1 MKSPTI
7 ATLFLAL
14 SCIALAPL
22 HNAAAVESDNALQAS
37 PALMPYPQHII
48 HERGTFDLT
57 GDTRIRIAGESTPLL
72 EAALERF
79 QQRLNRQRHL
89 SLKLDKITSE
99 KPKPEATEILIQ
111 LPQSQ
116 TSGALPRTLTQLQRK
131 REKYQLYISP
141 QQIKLSAGEPLGILR
156 GLHTLSQLIHS
167 ESVPIPAVQIED
179 QPLYRWRGLM
189 LDSVRHFFSVD
200 TIKRQLDGMAA
211 AKLNVFH
218 WHLTDDQGWRLE
230 SPSYPRL
237 HQVAS
242 GGDYYTREQV
252 RDIVAYAAARGIVVV
267 PEIDMPG
274 HASAIAVAYPEL
286 MSAPGPYKPEDRWG
300 VHTPLLNPANP
311 EVLKFAERIL
321 TEVAELF
328 PFEYIHIGGDE
339 VNPEHWQNNP
349 EIQTYMAEYQLDTP
363 QDLHN
368 HFNQQLATILRKL
381 NRRMIG
387 WDEILHPD
395 LEQEIAVQS
404 WRGPDALADTARAGH
419 PAILSTG
426 FYLDQP
432 QYTGYHYRNRIAPQ
446 AAPTLPLSE
455 DGTWQQWA
463 FEFPRKRGSAI
474 SGQLALFSSAGKMTQ
489 GFITFSGKRPQ
500 SLTDLQELG
509 PLTRFTVDTWMGPLS
524 ARLQL
529 GNTQLS
535 GNFLVGNAPYQVTGD
550 LLNSGKASNA
560 PAVHSADTALT
571 NEQQENI
578 LGGEAALW
586 AEMVGEHNIDLR
598 LWPRTFAVAERLW
611 SGQIAHDENDLYR
624 RMEAVEQWAASALP
638 LQHRQ
643 QQQQALAQLLS
654 PELVEAGINLSAI
667 LEPAHYYHRHHEK
680 SAHATYSRRDPLN
693 LFADSL
699 PVESLALREFRSL
712 GQSLTLNPGESA
724 DWKIFQR
731 GLLHLWRGAQA
742 AEQILATLPQSQR
755 SEEIQK
761 IAGLAILQAELG
773 FEIVN
778 RYSDKRRYRRDEE
791 IVVREKLERLKGMHH
806 EVVFPAATVLEQL
819 CDLLQYSDMAPTKI
833 TEKESTDV

>member
-1 MKSPTI
+1 MPRTTSLP
-7 ATLFLAL
+7 
-14 SCIALAPL
+14 
-22 HNAAAVESDNALQAS
+22 
-37 PALMPYPQHII
+37 LMPYPQHVVV
-48 HERGTFDLT
+48 ENGNFTLNR
-57 GDTRIRIAGESTPLL
+57 DTRIRIIGDSTSLL
-72 EAALERF
+72 DAAIERF
-79 QQRLNRQRHL
+79 LQRLGQQRNLT
-89 SLKLDKITSE
+89 LDVGGSASGTSG
-99 KPKPEATEILIQ
+99 PEATEILIQ
-111 LPQSQ
+111 LPQSP
-116 TSGALPRTLTQLQRK
+116 TTGALPLTLAQLQQE
-131 REKYQLYISP
+131 REKYQLHISP
-141 QQIKLSAGEPLGILR
+141 QQVTLSAGEPLGILR
-156 GLHTLSQLIHS
+156 GLHTLSQLIDS
-167 ESVPIPAVQIED
+167 ESAPIPAMRIED

-242 GGDYYTREQV
+242 GGNYYTRDQV

-311 EVLKFAERIL
+311 DVLIFAGKIL
-321 TEVAELF
+321 AEVAELF

-349 EIQTYMAEYQLDTP
+349 KIQTYMAEHQLDTP

-368 HFNQQLATILRKL
+368 HFNLQLTAILRTL

-387 WDEILHPD
+387 WDEVLHPD
-395 LEQEIAVQS
+395 LDKEVAVQS
-404 WRGPDALADTARAGH
+404 WRGPDALADAARAGH

-432 QYTGYHYRNRIAPQ
+432 QYTAYHYRNRITPQDAP
-446 AAPTLPLSE
+446 ALPSSK
-455 DGTWQQWA
+455 DGIWHHWA

-474 SGQLALFSSAGKMTQ
+474 SGQLTLFSTAGKVTR
-489 GFITFSGKRPQ
+489 GFITFSGQRSQPLMNISQ
-500 SLTDLQELG
+500 QG

-524 ARLQL
+524 ARVQL
-529 GNTQLS
+529 EEQQMS
-535 GNFLVGNAPYQVTGD
+535 GDFLVGNAPYPVTGSFLD
-550 LLNSGKASNA
+550 TGHA
-560 PAVHSADTALT
+560 PQVHGADITLT
-571 NEQQENI
+571 GEQQQNI

-586 AEMVGEHNIDLR
+586 AEMVDERTIDLR

-611 SGQIAHDENDLYR
+611 SGQPARDEDELYR
-624 RMEAVEQWAASALP
+624 RMQAAEQWAASALP

-643 QQQQALAQLLS
+643 QQQQALARLLS
-654 PELVEAGINLSAI
+654 PELVDAGINLSAV

-693 LFADSL
+693 LLADSL
-699 PVESLALREFRSL
+699 PVESLALREFRNL
-712 GQSLTLNPGESA
+712 GQSLTLNPKHNA
-724 DWKIFQR
+724 DWKIFQHS
-731 GLLHLWRGAQA
+731 LLHLWRAAQA
-742 AEQILATLPQSQR
+742 AEQILTTLPQSKR
-755 SEEIQK
+755 SDEIQK
-761 IAGLAILQAELG
+761 IAELAILQSELG
-773 FEIVN
+773 FEIVS
-778 RYSDKRRYRRDEE
+778 RYSDQRPYSHDEE
-791 IVVREKLERLKGMHH
+791 IAVREKLDRLNGMHH
-806 EVVFPAATVLEQL
+806 EMAFPAAYVLEQL
-819 CDLLQYSDMAPTKI
+819 CDLLQYSITAPEKI
-833 TEKESTDV
+833 TNEESTDV

>member
-1 MKSPTI
+1 MKVPSLT
-7 ATLFLAL
+7 TLLLTL
-14 SCIALAPL
+14 SCSALVPFNKATALESDTQQQAPL
-22 HNAAAVESDNALQAS
+22 
-37 PALMPYPQHII
+37 ALMPYPQKSL
-48 HERGTFDLT
+48 RKSGDFDLT
-57 GDTRIRIAGESTPLL
+57 RDTQIRIVGDSTPLL
-72 EAALERF
+72 DAAIERF
-79 QQRLNRQRHL
+79 QQRLYRQR
-89 SLKLDKITSE
+89 SLTLPVGNAISAT
-99 KPKPEATEILIQ
+99 PGPEATEILIE
-111 LPQSQ
+111 LPQFRASR
-116 TSGALPRTLTQLQRK
+116 ALPKTLLELQRE
-131 REKYQLYISP
+131 REKYQLHISP
-141 QQIKLSAGEPLGILR
+141 QKITLRAGEPLGILR
-156 GLHTLSQLIHS
+156 GLHTLSQLVGS
-167 ESVPIPAVQIED
+167 EAGPIQAVQIED
-179 QPLYRWRGLM
+179 QPVYRWRGLM
-189 LDSVRHFFSVD
+189 LDSVRHFLSID

-242 GGDYYTREQV
+242 GGDYYTRDQV
-252 RDIVAYAAARGIVVV
+252 REIVAYAAARGIVVV

-311 EVLKFAERIL
+311 QVLEFAETIL

-349 EIQTYMAEYQLDTP
+349 QIQTYMAEYQLSTP

-368 HFNQQLATILRKL
+368 HFNLQLAAILRRL

-387 WDEILHPD
+387 WDEVLHPD
-395 LEQEIAVQS
+395 LDKEVAVQS

-432 QYTGYHYRNRIAPQ
+432 QYTAYHYRNRITPPDTPAHPR
-446 AAPTLPLSE
+446 SE
-455 DGTWQQWA
+455 DDIQQQWA

-474 SGQLALFSSAGKMTQ
+474 SGQLTLFSTGGKVTR
-489 GFITFSGKRPQ
+489 GSITFSGKRSQPLMNISQ
-500 SLTDLQELG
+500 HG
-509 PLTRFTVDTWMGPLS
+509 PLTRFSSDTWMGPLS

-529 GNTQLS
+529 DGQQLS
-535 GNFLVGNAPYQVTGD
+535 GNFLVGNAPYRV
-550 LLNSGKASNA
+550 SGEFLKSANISNA
-560 PAVHSADTALT
+560 PEVHGAKTAMT
-571 NEQQENI
+571 RAQRENI

-586 AEMVGEHNIDLR
+586 AEMVDEHNIDLR

-611 SGQIAHDENDLYR
+611 SGQIARDEDDLYQ
-624 RMEAVEQWAASALP
+624 RMEAAEQWAASALP

-654 PELVEAGINLSAI
+654 SELVEAGLNLSAV

-693 LFADSL
+693 LLADSL
-699 PVESLALREFRSL
+699 PVESLALREFRNL
-712 GQSLTLNPGESA
+712 GQSLTLNPKQNT
-724 DWKIFQR
+724 DWKILQR
-731 GLLHLWRGAQA
+731 SLLHLWRGAQA
-742 AEQILATLPQSQR
+742 AEQILTALPQSQR
-755 SEEIQK
+755 GEDIQK
-761 IAGLAILQAELG
+761 IAELAILQSELS
-773 FEIVN
+773 FEIVS
-778 RYSDKRRYRRDEE
+778 RYSDQRPFSHDEE
-791 IVVREKLERLKGMHH
+791 IAAREKLDRLKGMHH
-806 EVVFPAATVLEQL
+806 EIVFPAVPVLEQL
-819 CDLLQYSDMAPTKI
+819 CDLLQYSTTAPTKI
-833 TEKESTDV
+833 TKEESTDV